1 MLAHSAQASCVHAGC
16 RNTVTGAG
24 EADHEVLAGTMPA
37 PSAPG
42 QPQPANGGALPP
54 PPALT
59 AADAKRLRKAQKKAG
74 KEQRRSE
81 NKVRSCAVHIDALC
95 QVQHAT

>member
-1 MLAHSAQASCVHAGC
+1 MRSWLAPCLRRQ
-16 RNTVTGAG
+16 R
-24 EADHEVLAGTMPA
+24 
-37 PSAPG
+37 PG
-42 QPQPANGGALPP
+42 SRSPANGGALPP

-81 NKVRSCAVHIDALC
+81 KKVRSCAVHIDALC

>member
-1 MLAHSAQASCVHAGC
+1 M
-16 RNTVTGAG
+16 
-24 EADHEVLAGTMPA
+24 LAGTMPA

-59 AADAKRLRKAQKKAG
+59 AADAKRMRKAQKQAA
-74 KEQRRSE
+74 KEQRRAE
-81 NKVRSCAVHIDALC
+81 KKARSCAVHIDTFCPSARCNLI
-95 QVQHAT
+95 